1 MKIIKKDNGIV
12 IKKNHNVFELS
23 LDEMEQIAGE
33 YEYAR
38 CRQDVMKEIKEKG
51 YEVDPEDI
59 ENIIEDY
66 SCCFEENIVEKEIA
80 LEEAFENYGII

>member
-1 MKIIKKDNGIV
+1 MLKIVRKDDGIV
-12 IKKNHNVFELS
+12 IEKRHNVFELS
-23 LDEMEQIAGE
+23 FDEMEQIAGE

-38 CRQDVMKEIKEKG
+38 CRQDVLKEIEEQG

-66 SCCFEENIVEKEIA
+66 MSRFEEDSVDKEIA
-80 LEEAFENYGII
+80 LEEAFENYGY